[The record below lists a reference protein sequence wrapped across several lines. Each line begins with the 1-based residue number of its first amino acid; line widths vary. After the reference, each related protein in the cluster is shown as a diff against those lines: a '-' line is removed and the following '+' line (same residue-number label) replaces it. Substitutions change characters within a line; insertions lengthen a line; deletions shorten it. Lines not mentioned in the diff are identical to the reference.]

1 MFFRVVWLAL
11 LIACGTATFS
21 TVEDEEDAVSKEDVE
36 VVPSADVVAT
46 SLVEYTTKQRLAWH
60 FPCESDDAWTWGER
74 DFTGQGVYSKNMRYV
89 ESLSLTVSGVLC
101 DIRYLPR
108 DVVFVIDTSSSMS
121 SNDPT
126 AADGSCVRSRAMD
139 RMAAYLSRFDNARVG
154 LVTYNSYVR
163 AMSDHLVPAADFYA
177 DYLAQR
183 ERMQNLLC
191 FSNYYTNYRRA
202 LLKTEKLLQ
211 TGRTNSF
218 REIYFFSDGEPLESI
233 FVLENPAGLYI
244 AERLRQHATIATV
257 GLGKTGILK
266 DKIASRIN
274 DVPLHRQAENLDEL
288 FVLLREL
295 VQTKNVGAE
304 LTYRYLGAEDA
315 YTIDILR
322 ETGVQADEFFQLEP
336 LLFSIDADDPQKN
349 KGIAIDINYWDNN
362 GNTYNASGE
371 LHFTFE

>member
-1 MFFRVVWLAL
+1 MFFRVAWLAL
-11 LIACGTATFS
+11 LMACGTASFS
-21 TVEDEEDAVSKEDVE
+21 TIQDGEDAVGKEDVE
-36 VVPSADVVAT
+36 AAASVEVVAT

-60 FPCESDDAWTWGER
+60 FPCETGGAWTWGEHN
-74 DFTGQGVYSKNMRYV
+74 FTGQGIYSKNMSYV

-121 SNDPT
+121 HNDPT
-126 AADGSCVRSRAMD
+126 AEDGSCLRSRAMD

-154 LVTYNSYVR
+154 LVTYNSFVR

-177 DYLAQR
+177 NYLAQR

-191 FSNYYTNYRRA
+191 YSNYYTNYKRA

-211 TGRTNSF
+211 TGRTDSF

-233 FVLENPAGLYI
+233 FTLENPAGLHI
-244 AERLRQHATIATV
+244 AKRLRQHATIATV

-266 DKIASRIN
+266 EKIASRIN
-274 DVPLHRQAENLDEL
+274 GVPLHRQAENLGEL
-288 FVLLREL
+288 FALLRDL

-304 LTYRYLGAEDA
+304 LAYRYLGAEEE
-315 YTIDILR
+315 YVIDILR

-349 KGIAIDINYWDNN
+349 KGIAIDINYWDSN
-362 GNTYNASGE
+362 GNTYSASGE
-371 LHFTFE
+371 LHFTFD